1 MILHHDDDID
11 VLEMW
16 MLVGNCKLGQSQM
29 LHGHTIHVLAPK
41 GPKLNA
47 TTFVQLG
54 HKVNVHWLKLHT
66 WQPMCQTSNQNTTTI
81 RLIT

>member
-11 VLEMW
+11 VLEMS
-16 MLVGNCKLGQSQM
+16 MLVGNCNHGQS
-29 LHGHTIHVLAPK
+29 HIWHSHTIHALAPK

-54 HKVNVHWLKLHT
+54 HKVNVH
-66 WQPMCQTSNQNTTTI
+66 
-81 RLIT
+81 